1 MHIFLF
7 GGTTEGRKIAN
18 HIAEINEEKNIA
30 GLRFPKGTR
39 EKAFGNS
46 AEPDGFLSEA
56 KKPHIRK
63 SDFRRHPISCDY
75 LETDVFVATDYGAS
89 LLPKE
94 KHVHVH
100 IGRLDRDQMAELFGR
115 AVLDAEA
122 QGKGVGDILVIDA
135 THPYANVVTE
145 NIAGACEAVG
155 VGCIRVHR
163 PYGRLSGREMLERG
177 SSEFAYFDSV
187 KEAAEWLKTVYSS
200 DVNVKNRNTGKGR
213 SEDTHI
219 GSINSKHDLNSD
231 DNVYCDR
238 AKKNILITTG
248 SKEIQEYTVI
258 PDFSEYCY
266 VRALPTVEVLEKCSK
281 LGFRRDR
288 LILMQGPFGVDM
300 NLAQLRYADAAFLVT
315 KDSGEIGGFPEKCD
329 AAIELGVRVLVIGR
343 PTPAMVPSAD
353 WYQVIGLQEVMD
365 FLEIL

>member
-18 HIAEINEEKNIA
+18 HIAEINEEKKIA
-30 GLRFPKGTR
+30 GLRFPKGTG

-46 AEPDGFLSEA
+46 AEPDDFLPEA

-122 QGKGVGDILVIDA
+122 QGKGAGDILVIDS

-145 NIAGACEAVG
+145 NIASACEAVG

-163 PYGRLSGREMLERG
+163 PYGRLSSIEMMERG
-177 SSEFAYFDSV
+177 SSDFVYFDTV
-187 KEAAEWLKTVYSS
+187 KDAAEWLKTVYSS
-200 DVNVKNRNTGKGR
+200 DVNVKSRN
-213 SEDTHI
+213 
-219 GSINSKHDLNSD
+219 
-231 DNVYCDR
+231 
-238 AKKNILITTG
+238 NILITTG

-266 VRALPTVEVLEKCSK
+266 VRALPTAEVLEKCSK

-300 NLAQLRYADAAFLVT
+300 NLAQLRYADAGFLVT

>member
-7 GGTTEGRKIAN
+7 GGTTEGRRIAD

-30 GLRFPKGTR
+30 GLY
-39 EKAFGNS
+39 
-46 AEPDGFLSEA
+46 
-56 KKPHIRK
+56 
-63 SDFRRHPISCDY
+63 DF
-75 LETDVFVATDYGAS
+75 LETDVFVATDYGAG
-89 LLPKE
+89 LLKKE
-94 KHVHVH
+94 KHVRVH
-100 IGRLDRDQMAELFGR
+100 IGRLDGEEMTELFGR

-122 QGKGVGDILVIDA
+122 QGEGAGDILVIDS

-145 NIAGACEAVG
+145 NIARACEAAG

-200 DVNVKNRNTGKGR
+200 DVYLNSGNSGRTDKGR
-213 SEDTHI
+213 KESPI
-219 GSINSKHDLNSD
+219 GSSYRKPAGNSD
-231 DNVYCDR
+231 DAHCER
-238 AKKNILITTG
+238 TKKNILITTG

-281 LGFRRDR
+281 LGFRKDR

-300 NLAQLRYADAAFLVT
+300 NLAQLRYADAGFLVT

-343 PTPAMVPSAD
+343 PAQAMVPNED
-353 WYQVIGLQEVMD
+353 WYQVIGLPEVMD
-365 FLEIL
+365 FLEML

>member
-18 HIAEINEEKNIA
+18 CIAEINEEKSMA
-30 GLRFPKGTR
+30 GLRSPDATR
-39 EKAFGNS
+39 EKAFGNPT
-46 AEPDGFLSEA
+46 EPDGFLSEA
-56 KKPHIRK
+56 KRPHIQR
-63 SDFRRHPISCDY
+63 SDFRGHPISHDF

-89 LLPKE
+89 LLKKE
-94 KHVHVH
+94 KHVNVH

-122 QGKGVGDILVIDA
+122 QGKSAGDILVIDA

-145 NIAGACEAVG
+145 NIARACEAVG

-200 DVNVKNRNTGKGR
+200 DVKSGDTDKG
-213 SEDTHI
+213 SSGYIDI
-219 GSINSKHDLNSD
+219 GSIGVKGAGKSTDKG
-231 DNVYCDR
+231 YGG
-238 AKKNILITTG
+238 KKNILITTG

-266 VRALPTVEVLEKCSK
+266 VRALPTVDVLEKCTK

-300 NLAQLRYADAAFLVT
+300 NLAQLRYADAGFLVT

-343 PTPAMVPSAD
+343 PAQAMVPSED
-353 WYQVIGLQEVMD
+353 WYQVIGLREVID
-365 FLEIL
+365 FLEML

>member
-7 GGTTEGRKIAN
+7 GGTTEGRRIAD

-30 GLRFPKGTR
+30 GLY
-39 EKAFGNS
+39 
-46 AEPDGFLSEA
+46 
-56 KKPHIRK
+56 
-63 SDFRRHPISCDY
+63 DF

-89 LLPKE
+89 LLRKE
-94 KHVHVH
+94 KHVRVH
-100 IGRLDRDQMAELFGR
+100 IGRLDGEEMAELFGR

-122 QGKGVGDILVIDA
+122 QGEGAGDILVIDS

-145 NIAGACEAVG
+145 NIARACEAAG

-163 PYGRLSGREMLERG
+163 PYGRLSGRELLERG

-200 DVNVKNRNTGKGR
+200 EVYLNSGNSGATDNGR
-213 SEDTHI
+213 KESPI
-219 GSINSKHDLNSD
+219 GSSFRKPAVNSD
-231 DNVYCDR
+231 NAYCGR
-238 AKKNILITTG
+238 TKKNILITTG

-281 LGFRRDR
+281 LGFRKDR

-300 NLAQLRYADAAFLVT
+300 NLAQLRYADAGFLVT

-343 PTPAMVPSAD
+343 PTQAMVPNED
-353 WYQVIGLQEVMD
+353 WYQVIGLREVMD
-365 FLEIL
+365 FLEML

>member
-7 GGTTEGRKIAN
+7 GGTTEGRRIAD

-30 GLRFPKGTR
+30 GLY
-39 EKAFGNS
+39 
-46 AEPDGFLSEA
+46 
-56 KKPHIRK
+56 
-63 SDFRRHPISCDY
+63 DF
-75 LETDVFVATDYGAS
+75 LETDVFVATDYGAG
-89 LLPKE
+89 LLKKE
-94 KHVHVH
+94 KHVRVH
-100 IGRLDRDQMAELFGR
+100 IGRLDGEEMTELFGR

-122 QGKGVGDILVIDA
+122 QGEGAGDILVIDS

-145 NIAGACEAVG
+145 NIARACEAAG

-200 DVNVKNRNTGKGR
+200 DVYLNSGNSGRTDKGR
-213 SEDTHI
+213 KESPI
-219 GSINSKHDLNSD
+219 GSSYRKPAGNSD
-231 DNVYCDR
+231 DAHCER
-238 AKKNILITTG
+238 TKKNILITTG

-281 LGFRRDR
+281 LGFRKDR

-300 NLAQLRYADAAFLVT
+300 NLAQLRYADAGFLVT

-343 PTPAMVPSAD
+343 PAQAMVPNED
-353 WYQVIGLQEVMD
+353 WYQVIGLREVMD
-365 FLEIL
+365 FLEML